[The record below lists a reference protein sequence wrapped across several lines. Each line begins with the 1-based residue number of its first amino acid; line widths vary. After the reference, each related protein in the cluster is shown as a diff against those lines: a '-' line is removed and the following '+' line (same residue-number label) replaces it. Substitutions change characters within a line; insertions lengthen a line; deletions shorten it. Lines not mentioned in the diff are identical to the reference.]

1 MSELRTDEP
10 VETTEEVGE
19 EEAHGGLPPV
29 LYPVLALVFIAILVF
44 FFSRVLLVVSEIDP
58 IEVLGVEVT
67 GKILTALI
75 ALFVA
80 MNILIGA
87 ALVAYGRRV
96 RTLPASWPLLAAA
109 AAVVIVAG
117 GVALGLGGEAE
128 GEGEG
133 TDGPGPTAITLTAE
147 GTAFDTTELSLPGG
161 TEVALTLDNR
171 DDAVQHNFSMY
182 TDETGSEALF
192 SGEIITG
199 PSAVTY
205 TFDSPQPGEY
215 YFRCDVH
222 PTQMEGTVTV
232 TEGAPAGEPGADGA
246 EGEGPAGGEGGAA
259 DASLSANGIAFDVSE
274 LTVPGGGDVTIAFD
288 NMEAVPHNLAVYTDE
303 SAAEAVFTGDVV
315 TGPTSVDYTFAAP
328 DAGEYF
334 FRCDIHPTEMQGT
347 LIVE

>member
-19 EEAHGGLPPV
+19 EEAHGGFPPV

-117 GVALGLGGEAE
+117 GVALGLGDEAE
-128 GEGEG
+128 GEGG
-133 TDGPGPTAITLTAE
+133 GAGGPGPAAITLTAE
-147 GTAFDTTELSLPGG
+147 GTAFDKTELSLPAGI
-161 TEVALTLDNR
+161 EVALTLDNK
-171 DDAVQHNFSMY
+171 DNAVQHNFSMY
-182 TDETGSEALF
+182 ADETGSEALF

-205 TFDSPQPGEY
+205 TFNSPQPGEY

-232 TEGAPAGEPGADGA
+232 TEGAPGGEPGPGGP
-246 EGEGPAGGEGGAA
+246 EGEGGQPGEGGAGA
-259 DASLSANGIAFDVSE
+259 TLAANGIAFDVSE
-274 LTVPGGGDVTIAFD
+274 LTVPGGGDVTITFD
-288 NMEAVPHNLAVYTDE
+288 NMEAVPHNVAVYTDQ
-303 SAAEAVFTGDVV
+303 SASEAIFTGEVI

-328 DAGEYF
+328 DPGEYF